1 MTLLGQHFSFFLAVY
16 PRSSHVCGCLSIPG
30 LCCQD
35 TDVAVVYEGT
45 GIPQPPSSDLTRALT
60 AFVGVGYG
68 SFSWL
73 LQNKQLYK
81 L

>member
-1 MTLLGQHFSFFLAVY
+1 MILLGQHFSFLFDIWH
-16 PRSSHVCGCLSIPG
+16 RTRHISDCLSITG

-35 TDVAVVYEGT
+35 TDLASTYEDSC
-45 GIPQPPSSDLTRALT
+45 INQPPSSDLTRAPT
-60 AFVGVGYG
+60 AFVSVGYE
-68 SFSWL
+68 SFLWL

>member
-1 MTLLGQHFSFFLAVY
+1 MTLLGQRFSFFLAIY
-16 PRSSHVCGCLSIPG
+16 LKGSHISDCLSITS
-30 LCCQD
+30 LWCQD
-35 TDVAVVYEGT
+35 TYLAGVYEDG
-45 GIPQPPSSDLTRALT
+45 GINQPPSSGLTRPLT
-60 AFVGVGYG
+60 AFVSVGYG

>member
-1 MTLLGQHFSFFLAVY
+1 MILLGQHFSFLLDIC
-16 PRSSHVCGCLSIPG
+16 PRTRHISDCLSITG

-35 TDVAVVYEGT
+35 TDLTSAYEDSC
-45 GIPQPPSSDLTRALT
+45 INQPSSSDLIRALT
-60 AFVGVGYG
+60 AFVSVGYG

-73 LQNKQLYK
+73 IQSKQLYK